1 MVLDSME
8 ENQGEEKLKRE
19 NKKLILDLAAT

>member
-8 ENQGEEKLKRE
+8 ENQGEEKQKRE
-19 NKKLILDLAAT
+19 NKKIILDLAAT